1 MSRIGKKPIEIPA
14 KTEVTLSGNIITVK
28 GPLGELSKV
37 VRTDAVDVEI
47 EGNVINVVPKNDNL
61 ETKALWGTFGSH
73 IKNMIAGVN
82 QEYVIKLIIE
92 GVGYKA
98 DIQGTTLVMN
108 LGFSHQVKL
117 EIPKGVSC
125 KIEKGEVTIAGINKE
140 TVTQFAAVVRSKKK
154 PEPYKGKGIR
164 YSDEIIRRKEGKK
177 SV

>member
-1 MSRIGKKPIEIPA
+1 MSRIGKRPIEIPA
-14 KTEVTLSGNIITVK
+14 KPEVTLSENVVTVK
-28 GPLGELSKV
+28 GPLGSLSRV
-37 VRTDAVDVEI
+37 VRTDAIDVAI
-47 EGNVINVVPKNDNL
+47 EWNIITLSPKNETL

-73 IKNMIAGVN
+73 IKNMIIGVN
-82 QEYVIKLIIE
+82 QEYVTKLIIE

-98 DIQGTTLVMN
+98 DVQGNTLVMN

-117 EIPKGVSC
+117 EIPAGISC
-125 KIEKGEVTIAGINKE
+125 KVEKGEVTISGIDKE
-140 TVTQFAAVVRSKKK
+140 VVGQFSAVVRSKKK